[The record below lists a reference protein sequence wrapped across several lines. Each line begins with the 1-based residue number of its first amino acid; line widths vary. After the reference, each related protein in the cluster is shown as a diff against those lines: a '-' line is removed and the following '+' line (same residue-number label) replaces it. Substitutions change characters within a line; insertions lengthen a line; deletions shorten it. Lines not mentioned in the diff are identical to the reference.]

1 MLFASLPKKSTQ
13 NQMRIKILHFLLFI
27 STLAFSQTN
36 EKVSLEW
43 KISKNDTLKYKTTM
57 NAIKEKSVVSS
68 KKDSTSIFFGKDF
81 EKIRESLS
89 EINSGMKYQTNL
101 FVNKKDEKL
110 IDIEILMLNE
120 EKGNSIEKFKE
131 IISQEKVENQQKGK
145 KKKDKKK
152 IDEIEKDSL
161 NFKNLY
167 KGLISLT
174 GNVVLRGRITNAG
187 EIVSTYYKN
196 SQKNLISVLFEL
208 PNRKVE
214 IGEKWK
220 LNLSLIEMDQNFVC
234 DSLSNENSVYI
245 EQIIEKDGDKIA
257 VIKYNIK
264 EYVIG
269 DFRNPMGEMFGME
282 AGKKTF
288 MKISHIATGNF
299 SILKGK
305 WIIYEGLM
313 EVESNFS
320 MFGGKS
326 KTEFKLIE

>member
-1 MLFASLPKKSTQ
+1 MK
-13 NQMRIKILHFLLFI
+13 IKTLQFLLFI
-27 STLAFSQTN
+27 TTLAFSQTK
-36 EKVSLEW
+36 EKISLEW

-57 NAIKEKSVVSS
+57 NAIKEKSEVTS
-68 KKDSTSIFFGKDF
+68 KKDSTSIFSGKDF

-89 EINSGMKYQTNL
+89 EINSDMKYQTNL
-101 FVNKKDEKL
+101 FVNKKNEKQ
-110 IDIEILMLNE
+110 IDIEMLMFSDEKDNSTEKLKELMSKLKVDKQQNE
-120 EKGNSIEKFKE
+120 
-131 IISQEKVENQQKGK
+131 K
-145 KKKDKKK
+145 KKKKKNK
-152 IDEIEKDSL
+152 NDEVEKDSL

-167 KGLISLT
+167 KGLISLN
-174 GNVVLRGRITNAG
+174 GNVVLRGRITNTG
-187 EIVSTYYKN
+187 EIISTYYKN

-220 LNLSLIEMDQNFVC
+220 LNTSLIEMDQNFSC

-245 EQIIEKDGDKIA
+245 EQITEKDGDKIA

-269 DFRNPMGEMFGME
+269 DFKNQMGGMFGME
-282 AGKKTF
+282 TDKKTF
-288 MKISHIATGNF
+288 MKISHIATGYF

-305 WIIYEGLM
+305 WINYEGIM
-313 EVESNFS
+313 EIESNFA

>member
-1 MLFASLPKKSTQ
+1 
-13 NQMRIKILHFLLFI
+13 MRIKTLQFLLFI
-27 STLAFSQTN
+27 SSLAFSQTK
-36 EKVSLEW
+36 EKISLEW
-43 KISKNDTLKYKTTM
+43 KISNNDTLKYKTTM
-57 NAIKEKSVVSS
+57 NAIKLESEVLNIN
-68 KKDSTSIFFGKDF
+68 DSTAIFSGKDF
-81 EKIRESLS
+81 EKLRESLS

-110 IDIEILMLNE
+110 VDIEMLMFND
-120 EKGNSIEKFKE
+120 EKDNSAEKLKE
-131 IISQEKVENQQKGK
+131 MMSQVKVENQQKGK
-145 KKKDKKK
+145 KKKKKNK
-152 IDEIEKDSL
+152 IDEIEADSL

-167 KGLISLT
+167 KGLVGLN
-174 GNVVLRGRITNAG
+174 GNVVLRGRITTGG
-187 EIVSTYYKN
+187 EIISTYYKN
-196 SQKNLISVLFEL
+196 AQKNLISVLFEL

-220 LNLSLIEMDQNFVC
+220 LNISLIQMDQNFVC
-234 DSLSNENSVYI
+234 DSLSKENSVYI

-257 VIKYNIK
+257 VIKYNIR

-269 DFRNPMGEMFGME
+269 DFGNPLGGIFGIE
-282 AGKKTF
+282 TDKKTF
-288 MKISHIATGNF
+288 MKIAHIATGYF

-305 WIIYEGLM
+305 WINYEGEM

>member
-1 MLFASLPKKSTQ
+1 MK
-13 NQMRIKILHFLLFI
+13 IKTLQFLLFI
-27 STLAFSQTN
+27 TTLAFSQTK
-36 EKVSLEW
+36 EKISLEW

-57 NAIKEKSVVSS
+57 NAIKEKSDVTS
-68 KKDSTSIFFGKDF
+68 KKDSTSIFSGKDF

-89 EINSGMKYQTNL
+89 EINSDMKYQTNL
-101 FVNKKDEKL
+101 LVNKKNEKQ
-110 IDIEILMLNE
+110 IDIEMLMFSDEKDNSTEKLKELMSKLKVDKQQNE
-120 EKGNSIEKFKE
+120 
-131 IISQEKVENQQKGK
+131 K
-145 KKKDKKK
+145 KKKKKNK
-152 IDEIEKDSL
+152 NDEVEKDSL

-167 KGLISLT
+167 KGLISLN
-174 GNVVLRGRITNAG
+174 GNVVLRGRITNTG
-187 EIVSTYYKN
+187 EIISTYYKN

-220 LNLSLIEMDQNFVC
+220 LNTSLIEMDQNFSC

-245 EQIIEKDGDKIA
+245 EQITEKDGDKIA

-269 DFRNPMGEMFGME
+269 DFKNQMGGMFGME
-282 AGKKTF
+282 TDKKTF
-288 MKISHIATGNF
+288 MKISHIATGYF

-305 WIIYEGLM
+305 WINYEGIM
-313 EVESNFS
+313 EIESNFA

>member
-1 MLFASLPKKSTQ
+1 MK
-13 NQMRIKILHFLLFI
+13 IKTLQFLLFI
-27 STLAFSQTN
+27 KTLAFSQTK
-36 EKVSLEW
+36 EKISLEW

-57 NAIKEKSVVSS
+57 NAIKEKSEVTS
-68 KKDSTSIFFGKDF
+68 KKDSTSIFSGKDF
-81 EKIRESLS
+81 EKIRESLT
-89 EINSGMKYQTNL
+89 EINSDMKYQTNL
-101 FVNKKDEKL
+101 FVNKKNEKQ
-110 IDIEILMLNE
+110 IDIEMLMFSDEKDNSTEKLKELMSKLKVDKQQNE
-120 EKGNSIEKFKE
+120 
-131 IISQEKVENQQKGK
+131 K
-145 KKKDKKK
+145 KKKK
-152 IDEIEKDSL
+152 INKNDEVEKDSL

-167 KGLISLT
+167 KGLISLN
-174 GNVVLRGRITNAG
+174 GNVVLRGRITNTG
-187 EIVSTYYKN
+187 EIISTYYKN

-220 LNLSLIEMDQNFVC
+220 LNTSLIEMDQNFSC

-245 EQIIEKDGDKIA
+245 EQITEKDGDKIA

-269 DFRNPMGEMFGME
+269 DFKNQMGGMFGME
-282 AGKKTF
+282 TDKKTF
-288 MKISHIATGNF
+288 MKISHIATGYF

-305 WIIYEGLM
+305 WINYEGIM
-313 EVESNFS
+313 EIESNFA

>member
-1 MLFASLPKKSTQ
+1 MK
-13 NQMRIKILHFLLFI
+13 IKTLQFLLFI
-27 STLAFSQTN
+27 TTLAFSQTK
-36 EKVSLEW
+36 EKISLEW

-57 NAIKEKSVVSS
+57 NAIKEKSEVTS
-68 KKDSTSIFFGKDF
+68 KKDSTSIFSGKDF

-89 EINSGMKYQTNL
+89 EINSDMKYQTNL
-101 FVNKKDEKL
+101 FVNKKNEKQ
-110 IDIEILMLNE
+110 IDIEMLMFSDEKDNSTEKLKELMSKLKVDKQQNE
-120 EKGNSIEKFKE
+120 
-131 IISQEKVENQQKGK
+131 K
-145 KKKDKKK
+145 KKKKKNK
-152 IDEIEKDSL
+152 NDEVEKDSL

-167 KGLISLT
+167 KGLISLN
-174 GNVVLRGRITNAG
+174 GNVVLRGRITNTG
-187 EIVSTYYKN
+187 EIISTYYKN

-220 LNLSLIEMDQNFVC
+220 LNTSLIEMDQNFSC

-245 EQIIEKDGDKIA
+245 EQITEKDGDKIA

-269 DFRNPMGEMFGME
+269 DFKNQIGGMFGME
-282 AGKKTF
+282 TDKKTF
-288 MKISHIATGNF
+288 MKISHIATGYF

-305 WIIYEGLM
+305 WINYEGIM
-313 EVESNFS
+313 EIESNFA

>member
-1 MLFASLPKKSTQ
+1 
-13 NQMRIKILHFLLFI
+13 MRIKTSHFLLFI
-27 STLAFSQTN
+27 STLAFSQTK
-36 EKVSLEW
+36 EKISLEW

-57 NAIKEKSVVSS
+57 NAIKEKSEVSS
-68 KKDSTSIFFGKDF
+68 KNDSTSIFSDKDF

-89 EINSGMKYQTNL
+89 EINLGMKYQTNL

-110 IDIEILMLNE
+110 IDIEMLMFNE
-120 EKGNSIEKFKE
+120 EKDNSIENFKE
-131 IISQEKVENQQKGK
+131 MMSQEKVENQQKAK
-145 KKKDKKK
+145 KKKDKNK

-167 KGLISLT
+167 KGLVGLN
-174 GNVVLRGRITNAG
+174 GNIVLRGRITNTG
-187 EIVSTYYKN
+187 ENISTYYKN
-196 SQKNLISVLFEL
+196 SQRNLISVLFEL

-220 LNLSLIEMDQNFVC
+220 LNISLIEMDQNFVC

-245 EQIIEKDGDKIA
+245 EQILEKDGDKIA

-269 DFRNPMGEMFGME
+269 DFSNPMGGMFGMKTD
-282 AGKKTF
+282 KKTF

-305 WIIYEGLM
+305 WINYEGVM
-313 EVESNFS
+313 EIESNFS